1 MLIIGAKGFAKELL
15 AVITKQNPAVEL
27 CFYDDVS
34 QDLPDELY
42 QKYPVIRTPKDAEAY
57 FKSKNQS
64 FVLGVGKPVLRR
76 QLFQKFAALGGHPA
90 NVVAENACIG
100 NFGNVIGRG
109 VNILSNVVI
118 ETDNLIGDGCLI
130 HVGSF
135 ISHDTE
141 IGEFCE
147 VSPFVK
153 LLGNVKVGSLCSL
166 GTGCVILPKVRIGDN
181 VTVGAGA
188 VVTKDVAD
196 NTTVV
201 GIPAKPLVK

>member
-15 AVITKQNPAVEL
+15 AVIIKQNPAAEL
-27 CFYDDVS
+27 CFYDDIS

-42 QKYPVIRTPKDAEAY
+42 RKYPVIRTPIDAEAY

-64 FVLGVGKPVLRR
+64 FVLGVGKPSVRR
-76 QLFQKFAALGGHPA
+76 ILFQKFVALGGQPA
-90 NVVAENACIG
+90 NIVADNACIG

-109 VNILSNVVI
+109 VSILSNVVV

-130 HVGSF
+130 HVGGF

-153 LLGNVKVGSLCSL
+153 LLGNVKIGNLCSL
-166 GTGCVILPKVRIGDN
+166 GTGCIILPKVRIGDS

-196 NTTVV
+196 NAIVV
-201 GIPAKPLVK
+201 GVPAKPLIK